1 MPQSRTPGRIARPH
15 SIGFTRNAIDGLGL
29 SYVGADEIQIATGI
43 ARDSND
49 SYNIEL
55 LATQNVELDNGTGIN
70 KLDTGSPASDTFY
83 SVWVVSGPSG
93 TGGLLSASATSPTL
107 PSGYDISKRRIGWV
121 RNDGSGNL
129 YKFIQHGVAR
139 HRIYD
144 WNEDKSSDL
153 TALSDGSAASW
164 TDIAIGNWVPS
175 TSTMAYCHFLAS
187 AGGNWV
193 EFRPDG
199 WDAGHPNTI
208 AVHNNAA
215 RAFVTWIR
223 CPGQIIE
230 YYRGSDA
237 SSRGYLFVLGFEDII

>member
-1 MPQSRTPGRIARPH
+1 MSRSRTPGAVARPH
-15 SIGFTRNAIDGLGL
+15 QIGFTRKAVDGLGL
-29 SYVGADEIQIATGI
+29 SYVGVDEIQIATGI
-43 ARDSND
+43 ARDDND

-55 LATQNVELDNGTGIN
+55 IATQNVELDNGTGIN
-70 KLDTGSPASDTFY
+70 KLDTGSPANDTFY
-83 SVWVVSGPSG
+83 SVWVVSGPTG
-93 TGGLLSASATSPTL
+93 TGGLLSTSATSPTL
-107 PSGYDISKRRIGWV
+107 PAGYNVSKRRIGWI

-144 WNEDKSSDL
+144 WNMDKTDDL
-153 TALSDGSAASW
+153 TALSNGSAASW
-164 TDIAIGNWVPS
+164 TDIALGAWIPS
-175 TSTMAYCHFLAS
+175 TATNAYCHFLAS

-199 WDAGHPNTI
+199 WDAGHENS
-208 AVHNNAA
+208 VSVRNDAA
-215 RAFVTWIR
+215 RGQVCWIR

-237 SSRGYLFVLGFEDII
+237 SSRGYLFVLGFEDLI